1 LPTNEALT
9 DEVVVALQQCAIVQ
23 HPKHGVVYAFEL
35 GGYGS
40 ALLMDDANIP
50 CLLSQQTIRCIS
62 IPTALPYRPDNPWFF
77 KGDPFEGNGSP
88 HTLAPMIW
96 PMSIIMRALT
106 SNQDDEIHHSLPAN
120 AKNQPRQ
127 HMANARIFC
136 GRPARPLYPQ
146 LVCMG

>member
-1 LPTNEALT
+1 MFRPSDDATVFPFLVPSNFLLLLACASSLIWSARYLAIAHLPANEALT

-62 IPTALPYRPDNPWFF
+62 IPAALPYRPDNPWFLRVINL
-77 KGDPFEGNGSP
+77 K
-88 HTLAPMIW
+88 A
-96 PMSIIMRALT
+96 
-106 SNQDDEIHHSLPAN
+106 
-120 AKNQPRQ
+120 
-127 HMANARIFC
+127 MAARIHW
-136 GRPARPLYPQ
+136 L
-146 LVCMG
+146 L